1 VTYTGPV
8 KRFRPPLGIKP
19 TPADHTKVKAWS
31 VMGIPVREM
40 CVRLGERFK
49 LGKPMSRMS
58 LYHHFRADLVSQ
70 KPGPHPSM
78 TSIKSSVAKNITE
91 EMQKMI
97 DEMAKRGKREGG

>member
-1 VTYTGPV
+1 MTYHGPPG
-8 KRFRPPLGIKP
+8 KSTKALGIKP
-19 TPADHTKVKAWS
+19 TAADHAKVKAWS

-58 LYHHFRADLVSQ
+58 LYWHFRADLVSN
-70 KPGPHPSM
+70 KPGPHAPL
-78 TSIKSSVAKNITE
+78 KRGVAKNITE

-97 DEMAKRGKREGG
+97 KDMAARGKRE